1 MGAGAMTMRPAVLA
15 VTLMTLLAACTP
27 PGQSSQGAP
36 SGGSAGPPAAAVPK
50 RMTAAILADPPVLN
64 TKINPGTVVTPG
76 HEELE
81 RLLNVGLAAI
91 DAAGVLRGQLGESV
105 PTLENGQWQLLP
117 DGRMETTWK
126 IKPNARW
133 HDGVAFR
140 SADVVFTAQVEQDRE
155 IPIRR
160 DSAYDRIESFQTPD
174 PQTVTVK
181 WKTPYIQA

>member
-36 SGGSAGPPAAAVPK
+36 SGGSAGPPAAGTPK

-81 RLLNVGLAAI
+81 RLINVGLAAVD
-91 DAAGVLRGQLGESV
+91 DAGNLRGQLGESV
-105 PTLENGQWQLLP
+105 PTLENGLWLLIP

-126 IKPNARW
+126 IKRDAHW
-133 HDGVAFR
+133 HDGAPF
-140 SADVVFTAQVEQDRE
+140 
-155 IPIRR
+155 
-160 DSAYDRIESFQTPD
+160 
-174 PQTVTVK
+174 
-181 WKTPYIQA
+181 